1 MTKTTKKPAAPRTFT
16 PATGIG
22 FDLAVNPS
30 GYGLKNEP
38 AVVLCLH
45 PIYGTRVYGP
55 LVTIDAARA
64 WVCEADE
71 TLVACYG
78 SSRDWSL
85 HATTMEVDGHYRD

>member
-1 MTKTTKKPAAPRTFT
+1 MTTKAKKPAPRTFT

-22 FDLAVNPS
+22 FDLTVADS

-38 AVVLCLH
+38 AVALCLH
-45 PIYGTRVYGP
+45 TIYGTRVYGP
-55 LVTIDAARA
+55 FVNIAAAQA
-64 WVCEADE
+64 WIGSEADE
-71 TLVACYG
+71 TLVGCYG

>member
-1 MTKTTKKPAAPRTFT
+1 MSKATKKTDPRTFT

-22 FDLAVNPS
+22 FDTAVAES

-38 AVVLCLH
+38 AVALCLH

-55 LVTIDAARA
+55 FVTIDAARA
-64 WVCEADE
+64 WIDREADE

-85 HATTMEVDGHYRD
+85 HATTLEVDGCYR